1 MKKLKLLAL
10 SCAFLLFASAFQL
23 QAQDDRFTLDVIS
36 PDVENGGTVTGAPGS
51 VVTVHL
57 QVQLTTTE
65 AGVAGVVL
73 PLGGEG
79 ADISFVTPGCDSTC
93 ANGLYWEGAN
103 NLFFYSLEGRDTV
116 DPTFE
121 NTAGALAGAGPQ
133 GAGMILGLTT
143 NIITAF
149 SYPAGTFTVA
159 DIDVEVTVPT
169 GEDPETVTIDVKNGL
184 KGSGVPQNLTITFN
198 SGSESANVNGLTF
211 DVVQTPPEVHLSMN
225 APGAVEGDDGLP
237 HLSIPSPLG
246 ELSMGT
252 VYVMLDSR
260 LESDEGVAGFQMSL
274 SYSDEIDV
282 TSACVADQV
291 FEVNPSLGGAQCPS
305 SLQWTDENNAVNPEL
320 IFESDDPDCDLEVGA
335 AQGKGISGGA
345 ILSGIPPGAGEF
357 LPADTGGPIQFVE
370 INIRQSTPFDNADGD
385 TQVGTFSWKNCIKG
399 LGVRAKTKLTV
410 EGQSLL
416 PLSATGM
423 TVEFIAFDGGFGFK
437 RGDSNSDGTVDLS
450 DAMHIIDYQ
459 FFGGDAPACRD
470 AADSNDD
477 ERINIADVVHLVN
490 VLHRGLPAIAPGL
503 ECGTDDDSTPES
515 CPNDSTPCES

>member
-1 MKKLKLLAL
+1 MKRFVFLTLAL
-10 SCAFLLFASAFQL
+10 ASIVFCGANL
-23 QAQDDRFTLDVIS
+23 NAQDDRFTLDVIS
-36 PDVENGGTVTGAPGS
+36 TDVENGGVVTGAPGAT
-51 VVTVHL
+51 VTVHL

-79 ADISFVTPGCDSTC
+79 ADVSFVTPGCDSTC

-159 DIDVEVTVPT
+159 DIDVEVTIPT

-211 DVVQTPPEVHLSMN
+211 DVVQTPPELYLSMN
-225 APGAVEGDDGLP
+225 APGAVDGNLT
-237 HLSIPSPLG
+237 IPSPLG
-246 ELSMGT
+246 ESGEGT

-260 LESDEGVAGFQMSL
+260 LDGEEGVAGFQISL
-274 SYSDEIDV
+274 GYSDEIDV

-291 FEVNPSLGGAQCPS
+291 FEVNPSLGGQQCPQ
-305 SLQWTDENNAVNPEL
+305 SLQWTDENNAVDPGL
-320 IFESDDPDCDLEVGA
+320 IFESEDPDCELEVGA

-357 LPADTGGPIQFVE
+357 LPGNTDGPIRLLK
-370 INIRQSTPFDNADGD
+370 IDIAQSTPFENADD
-385 TQVGTFSWKNCIKG
+385 ADQVGTFTWKDCIKG
-399 LGVRAKTKLTV
+399 LGVAAKTKLTV
-410 EGQSLL
+410 EGQSLDAL
-416 PLSATGM
+416 ERTGM
-423 TVEFIAFDGGFGFK
+423 TITFTPVSTADFQ
-437 RGDSNSDGTVDLS
+437 RGDSNSDGMVDLS

-459 FFGGDAPACRD
+459 FFGGDAPACSD

-477 ERINIADVVHLVN
+477 EKINIADVVHVIS
-490 VLHRGLPAIAPGL
+490 VLHRGLAPVAPGL
-503 ECGTDDDSTPES
+503 DCGTDDDSTAES
-515 CPNDSTPCES
+515 CPPGSTQCE